1 MTPLDLP
8 VSHPPLYHSHL
19 ISNKSTV
26 QRGAWP
32 VQGSLRNQALEWPSV
47 DGSFRTGHPEG
58 GRIKSK
64 TAPSIRLRNEESS
77 PTGRGG
83 SAATISGSASRHW
96 ACVLPSPAIWRTTLT
111 DCSCIIGSAYD
122 AYRFDGAQIRIAEVY
137 QSTARTGPQGSMSDV
152 FRVSTCSGEVVGS
165 AVGETC

>member
-19 ISNKSTV
+19 ISNESTV

-47 DGSFRTGHPEG
+47 DGSFRTGDPEG
-58 GRIKSK
+58 GR
-64 TAPSIRLRNEESS
+64 RLSGCVMRKARQLDEADRQRARSRAV
-77 PTGRGG
+77 PRDIGMR
-83 SAATISGSASRHW
+83 SALAGYLADHPHRF
-96 ACVLPSPAIWRTTLT
+96 
-111 DCSCIIGSAYD
+111 SCIIGSAYD
-122 AYRFDGAQIRIAEVY
+122 AYRFDGAQIRLAEVY

-165 AVGETC
+165 AVCETR

>member
-1 MTPLDLP
+1 MTPLNLP

-58 GRIKSK
+58 GASNLKPR
-64 TAPSIRLRNEESS
+64 RLSGCVMRKARQLNEAERQRARSRA
-77 PTGRGG
+77 TLGLR
-83 SAATISGSASRHW
+83 SALAGHLADHPQRF
-96 ACVLPSPAIWRTTLT
+96 
-111 DCSCIIGSAYD
+111 SCIIGSAYD
-122 AYRFDGAQIRIAEVY
+122 EYRFDGAQIRIAEVY
-137 QSTARTGPQGSMSDV
+137 QSTARTGPQGSISDV
-152 FRVSTCSGEVVGS
+152 FRLSTRSGEVVGS